1 MIEAHKD
8 GILLRVKVQPKAS
21 RNTIKFEQ
29 EGPLRVYVTAPP
41 SDGAANK
48 AVVNLVAKRLAVPKR
63 TVKIVSG
70 LSSRKKS
77 ILVEGMET
85 AAAIAILSGDSK

>member
-8 GILLRVKVQPKAS
+8 GTLLRVQVQPKAS
-21 RNTIKFEQ
+21 RNTIKFEG

-41 SDGAANK
+41 VDGAANK
-48 AVVNLVAKRLAVPKR
+48 AVVNVVAKRLAVPKR

-77 ILVEGMET
+77 ILVEGMKS
-85 AAAIAILSGDSK
+85 ASAIAILNDNSK